1 MFRGRVELIIGPM
14 FAGKTTELMRR
25 VKREIHARRSCFVI
39 KYSKDTRYDVHNV
52 ASHDQLTLRAQAAV
66 SQLTEVHDKWQ
77 KFDVLAIDEGQFF
90 ADLVDFC
97 NTAADAGKIV
107 MVSALDG
114 DYRRKPFGQ
123 ICELVPYCESVDKLT
138 AVCMMC
144 HEQPA
149 CFTRR
154 TVNVEQQELIGGADM
169 YIATCRGCYMRQQLP
184 SIEEMRSTQNAIKEV
199 EKRFLGTADKKAK
212 TATATATTPEK
223 PAGGGCG
230 TGAKVEGNSP
240 VSPVGGAAGPTS
252 ALGGHKTTRTADAEA
267 TPFLVDPLKLA
278 RVDVPTSKAT
288 KAAIQ

>member
-1 MFRGRVELIIGPM
+1 MFRGRIELVIGPM

-39 KYSKDTRYDVHNV
+39 KYAKDTRYDARNV

-66 SQLTEVHDKWQ
+66 SKLVEVQDQWR

-90 ADLVDFC
+90 VDLVDFC

-123 ICELVPYCESVDKLT
+123 ICDLIPFCESVDKLS

-169 YIATCRGCYMRQQLP
+169 YIATCRECYMKQKTP
-184 SIEEMRSTQNAIKEV
+184 SLDEMRSQQQAIKEI
-199 EKRFLGTADKKAK
+199 EKSYLGVAFKKPVVA
-212 TATATATTPEK
+212 TPEK
-223 PAGGGCG
+223 
-230 TGAKVEGNSP
+230 
-240 VSPVGGAAGPTS
+240 AAGSDRHEEGTNSPTS
-252 ALGGHKTTRTADAEA
+252 AGSVVTADLKISHAEVKSDFDLSRPA
-267 TPFLVDPLKLA
+267 KLV
-278 RVDVPTSKAT
+278 KAE
-288 KAAIQ
+288 KVLSNVFQ

>member
-1 MFRGRVELIIGPM
+1 MFRGRIELVIGPM

-39 KYSKDTRYDVHNV
+39 KYAKDTRYDACNV

-66 SQLTEVHDKWQ
+66 SQLDEVKEQWR

-90 ADLVDFC
+90 SDLVDFC

-123 ICELVPYCESVDKLT
+123 ICELVPYCESVEKLT

-144 HEQPA
+144 HDRPA

-169 YIATCRGCYMRQQLP
+169 YIATCRECYMKQQVP
-184 SIEEMRSTQNAIKEV
+184 SLDEMRSQQQAIKEI
-199 EKRFLGTADKKAK
+199 ERSYLGVASKKPL
-212 TATATATTPEK
+212 TSVTTPEK
-223 PAGGGCG
+223 PAGSDSRNE
-230 TGAKVEGNSP
+230 TTSP
-240 VSPVGGAAGPTS
+240 VSAA
-252 ALGGHKTTRTADAEA
+252 A
-267 TPFLVDPLKLA
+267 VDPVASDLKSA
-278 RVDVPTSKAT
+278 RVESVGDFVLSPPPKFGKVEKMLVNAF
-288 KAAIQ
+288 Q

>member
-1 MFRGRVELIIGPM
+1 MFRGRIELVIGPM

-39 KYSKDTRYDVHNV
+39 KYAKDTRYDVCNV
-52 ASHDQLTLRAQAAV
+52 ASHDQQTLRAQAAV
-66 SQLTEVHDKWQ
+66 SKLVEVQEQWR

-123 ICELVPYCESVDKLT
+123 ICELVPYCESVEKLT

-144 HEQPA
+144 HERPA

-154 TVNVEQQELIGGADM
+154 TVNVEKQELIGGADM
-169 YIATCRGCYMRQQLP
+169 YIATCRECYMKQQTP
-184 SIEEMRSTQNAIKEV
+184 SMDEMRMQQQAIKEV
-199 EKRFLGTADKKAK
+199 ERRYLGTGCKKASE
-212 TATATATTPEK
+212 ASTPEK
-223 PAGGGCG
+223 PAGSESR
-230 TGAKVEGNSP
+230 VEATSP
-240 VSPVGGAAGPTS
+240 VSAGAVGAVDFKLP
-252 ALGGHKTTRTADAEA
+252 RAESVSDFVLSPPPKFA
-267 TPFLVDPLKLA
+267 KQEKVMINAF
-278 RVDVPTSKAT
+278 
-288 KAAIQ
+288 Q